1 LTTEP
6 AAAPTDGT
14 PASKLTKPL
23 RELAALV
30 LLGATAVFL
39 FVALLDLLIPVDFD
53 NNDFTMRSA
62 NSFSGFINL
71 TTVGLP
77 LLAVLLANHINPPVA
92 RAKLITLVALIEYAV
107 AAFFGVIFGL
117 LVGVVVIIT
126 EITARAGFEAF
137 LLRVAWVAVLGV
149 AAYALVRV
157 GRGLYFIPKPKP
169 QPGQYGYPQQPGYPA
184 QPGQYGYPQ
193 QQGYPQYAQPTAQ
206 YPQQPQQP
214 QYQQPYPHQP
224 APQAYPTSAPPAP
237 QAYPTSAPPAVPTP
251 PPATPAP
258 PPPPGQPEEGHT
270 QLINPA
276 SQQPSAGYAP
286 PPSAQGHGDDEPPTQ
301 IYQQR

>member
-1 LTTEP
+1 MTTEP

-39 FVALLDLLIPVDFD
+39 FVALLDLMIPVDFD
-53 NNDFTMRSA
+53 DNDFTSRSSR
-62 NSFSGFINL
+62 SFGGFINL
-71 TTVGLP
+71 TTIGLP
-77 LLAVLLANHINPPVA
+77 LLAVLLANHIHPPVA

-126 EITARAGFEAF
+126 DIGARAGFETF
-137 LLRVAWVAVLGV
+137 LTRLAWVAVLGV

-157 GRGLYFIPKPKP
+157 GRGLYFIPKPTP
-169 QPGQYGYPQQPGYPA
+169 QPGQYGYPQQPGYA
-184 QPGQYGYPQ
+184 QPPPYGQP
-193 QQGYPQYAQPTAQ
+193 GYPQYAQHTAQ
-206 YPQQPQQP
+206 YQQQPYSQQPYPQQPYPQQP
-214 QYQQPYPHQP
+214 AAQQP
-224 APQAYPTSAPPAP
+224 APQAYPTSAPPA
-237 QAYPTSAPPAVPTP
+237 APSP
-251 PPATPAP
+251 PPPTPAP
-258 PPPPGQPEEGHT
+258 PAPGQPEEGHT

-286 PPSAQGHGDDEPPTQ
+286 PPSAHGQGDDEPPTQ

>member
-14 PASKLTKPL
+14 PASTLTKPL

-39 FVALLDLLIPVDFD
+39 FVALLDLMIPVDFD
-53 NNDFTMRSA
+53 NNDFTSRSA
-62 NSFSGFINL
+62 TSFSGFINL
-71 TTVGLP
+71 TTIGLP

-92 RAKLITLVALIEYAV
+92 RAKLITLIALIEYAV
-107 AAFFGVIFGL
+107 AAFFGVVFGL

-126 EITARAGFEAF
+126 DITARAGFEAF
-137 LLRVAWVAVLGV
+137 LIRVAWVAVLGI

-157 GRGLYFIPKPKP
+157 ARGLYFIPKPKP
-169 QPGQYGYPQQPGYPA
+169 QPGQYGYPQQPG
-184 QPGQYGYPQ
+184 QYGYQQPGYGAPQ
-193 QQGYPQYAQPTAQ
+193 PGYPQYAQPTAQ
-206 YPQQPQQP
+206 YPQQQP
-214 QYQQPYPHQP
+214 YAQQPYPQQQP

-251 PPATPAP
+251 PPPTPA

-286 PPSAQGHGDDEPPTQ
+286 PPSAHGNGDDEPPTQ